1 MDGDGGGGAM
11 GSLHGDVGGGVNG
24 DMEARMENADGDSG
38 TSALQS
44 MGYIDNGTG
53 MAQGEGDST
62 DSAHSVLQSVIL
74 ITVAV
79 FFGGSLLYFLITG
92 ILSLFG
98 VTL

>member
-1 MDGDGGGGAM
+1 MDEDE
-11 GSLHGDVGGGVNG
+11 GSLNG
-24 DMEARMENADGDSG
+24 DIEARMENADGDSE

-53 MAQGEGDST
+53 MGRREEDST
-62 DSAHSVLQSVIL
+62 DSRQSVLQMVLL

-92 ILSLFG
+92 LLAIFG
-98 VTL
+98 VSL

>member
-1 MDGDGGGGAM
+1 MDEDE
-11 GSLHGDVGGGVNG
+11 GSLNG
-24 DMEARMENADGDSG
+24 DIEARMENADGDSE

-53 MAQGEGDST
+53 MSRREEDST
-62 DSAHSVLQSVIL
+62 DSGHSVLQMVLL

-92 ILSLFG
+92 ILAIFG
-98 VTL
+98 VSL

>member
-1 MDGDGGGGAM
+1 MDEDE
-11 GSLHGDVGGGVNG
+11 GSLNG
-24 DMEARMENADGDSG
+24 DIEARMENADGDSE

-53 MAQGEGDST
+53 MGRREEDST
-62 DSAHSVLQSVIL
+62 DSGQSVLQTVLL

-92 ILSLFG
+92 VLAIFG
-98 VTL
+98 VSL

>member
-1 MDGDGGGGAM
+1 MDEDE
-11 GSLHGDVGGGVNG
+11 GSLNG
-24 DMEARMENADGDSG
+24 DIEARMENADGDSE

-53 MAQGEGDST
+53 TGRREEDST
-62 DSAHSVLQSVIL
+62 DSGQSVLQTVLL

-92 ILSLFG
+92 VLAIFG
-98 VTL
+98 VSL